1 MSVGDWGDVSAAAT
15 NDRTA
20 SLRSKQVLFNT
31 SHFFRFRETAHP
43 PSSTANN
50 LFFFVVRFFLL
61 SQKVISCFCCN
72 SSIWRILRQ
81 EFAAARLLRIES
93 NAQFR
98 SGKVSRPRG
107 CTFSSWAAT
116 LINVLSLRGHQ
127 KIIRVGAIVTAFS
140 AHTLFRG
147 QWLPCRGKYIQGD
160 PLTISVPWAQ
170 IRLVESKKL
179 YFTVTGKILVQLD

>member
-61 SQKVISCFCCN
+61 LLSQKVISCFCYN

-81 EFAAARLLRIES
+81 EFVAARLLRIES

-107 CTFSSWAAT
+107 CTISSWTAT
-116 LINVLSLRGHQ
+116 LINVLFLRGHQ
-127 KIIRVGAIVTAFS
+127 KIIRSAIS

-147 QWLPCRGKYIQGD
+147 WWLPCRGKYIQGD
-160 PLTISVPWAQ
+160 PLTLSVPWSQ
-170 IRLVESKKL
+170 MRLVESKKH
-179 YFTVTGKILVQLD
+179 YFTVTGKFLV